1 MNITAQSS
9 AVNLASTNT
18 ILANTLSANPL
29 FAKNSPAN
37 SSFNKLA
44 SSKNLAPQENLLLAA
59 ISHDEWS
66 KLEPEMEE
74 VDLSLNQVLS
84 ESGKTPA
91 YMYFPTTA
99 IVSLLYMTESGSS
112 SEVAVIGND
121 GVVGISLVLSGSNSP
136 NQALVQTAGK
146 GYRMRAQAVKNAINR
161 DGRILNILL
170 RYSQAMITQVT
181 QTAVCNRHHTIDQQ
195 LCRRLL
201 LSLDR
206 LSANEIAIT
215 QEMLASMLG
224 VRRESVTDAALKLQS
239 ASIISYKRGLITIL
253 DRKALESRS
262 CECYATS
269 RNEQLRLQKLA
280 LVS

>member
-9 AVNLASTNT
+9 TVN
-18 ILANTLSANPL
+18 SALVNPL
-29 FAKNSPAN
+29 FAEAELGNVPLSNLITYEAYSPQN
-37 SSFNKLA
+37 ND
-44 SSKNLAPQENLLLAA
+44 LLAA
-59 ISHDEWS
+59 MSDEEWS
-66 KLEPEMEE
+66 ELKPDMEE
-74 VDLSLNQVLS
+74 VVFSHNQVLC

-112 SEVAVIGND
+112 SEVAVVGND
-121 GVVGISLVLSGSNSP
+121 GVVGISLVLSGGNSTSH
-136 NQALVQTAGK
+136 ALVQTAGR
-146 GYRMRAQAVKNAINR
+146 GYRMRAQAVKNAIKG
-161 DGRILNILL
+161 DGPILKILL
-170 RYSQAMITQVT
+170 RYSQAMITQVA

-206 LSANEIAIT
+206 LSTNEIAIT
-215 QEMLASMLG
+215 QETLASMLG

-239 ASIISYKRGLITIL
+239 TGIINYKRGLITIL
-253 DRKALESRS
+253 DRTALESRS

-269 RNEQLRLQKLA
+269 RKEQLRLQKLP

>member
-1 MNITAQSS
+1 MNITAHLLAVNSS
-9 AVNLASTNT
+9 AVN
-18 ILANTLSANPL
+18 SAVNNPL
-29 FAKNSPAN
+29 FANNA
-37 SSFNKLA
+37 LA
-44 SSKNLAPQENLLLAA
+44 SLPLSTVSHYQAFSPKNNDLLAA
-59 ISHDEWS
+59 MSVDEWN
-66 KLEPEMEE
+66 KLEPDMEE
-74 VDLSLNQVLS
+74 VDFSLNQVLC

-121 GVVGISLVLSGSNSP
+121 GVVGISLVLSGSNLPS
-136 NQALVQTAGK
+136 QALVQTAGK
-146 GYRMRAQAVKNAINR
+146 GYRMRAQAAKNAIKG
-161 DGRILNILL
+161 DGSILNILL

-206 LSANEIAIT
+206 LSTNEIAVT
-215 QEMLASMLG
+215 QETLASMLG

-239 ASIISYKRGLITIL
+239 AGIISYKRGLITIL
-253 DRKALESRS
+253 NRQALESRS

-269 RNEQLRLQKLA
+269 RREQLRLQELP

>member
-1 MNITAQSS
+1 MNITAQSTVINS
-9 AVNLASTNT
+9 ATT
-18 ILANTLSANPL
+18 NPL
-29 FAKNSPAN
+29 FAEKALAELPLYKQSGFGVYSPQDN
-37 SSFNKLA
+37 ELLA
-44 SSKNLAPQENLLLAA
+44 SM
-59 ISHDEWS
+59 SHDEWN
-66 KLEPEMEE
+66 KLEPDMEE
-74 VDLSLNQVLS
+74 VDFSLNQILC

-121 GVVGISLVLSGSNSP
+121 GVVGISLVLSGSDSP

-146 GYRMRAQAVKNAINR
+146 GYRMRAQAAKNAIKR
-161 DGRILNILL
+161 DGPILSILL
-170 RYSQAMITQVT
+170 RYSQSMITQVT

-201 LSLDR
+201 LNLDR
-206 LSANEIAIT
+206 LSSNEIAIT
-215 QEMLASMLG
+215 QETLASMLG

-239 ASIISYKRGLITIL
+239 AGIISYKRGLITIL
-253 DRKALESRS
+253 DRQALESRS

-269 RNEQLRLQKLA
+269 RREQLRLQKLP
-280 LVS
+280 LLS

>member
-206 LSANEIAIT
+206 LSTNEISMT

-239 ASIISYKRGLITIL
+239 ADIISYKRGLITIL
-253 DRKALESRS
+253 DRQALESRS

-269 RNEQLRLQKLA
+269 RNEQLRLQKLP

>member
-1 MNITAQSS
+1 MNITAQLS
-9 AVNLASTNT
+9 AVNSALTNT
-18 ILANTLSANPL
+18 LLADPL
-29 FAKNSPAN
+29 FSSNSLVNSPF
-37 SSFNKLA
+37 SKLP
-44 SSKNLAPQENLLLAA
+44 SSKNLAPQENHLLAA

-66 KLEPEMEE
+66 KLAPDMEE

-121 GVVGISLVLSGSNSP
+121 GVVGISLVLSGSNSL
-136 NQALVQTAGK
+136 NQAIVQSAGR
-146 GYRMRAQAVKNAINR
+146 GYRIRAQAAKNAIHR
-161 DGRILNILL
+161 EGSTLNILL

-206 LSANEIAIT
+206 LSTNEISMT

-239 ASIISYKRGLITIL
+239 AGIISYKRGLITIL

-262 CECYATS
+262 CECYAIN
-269 RNEQLRLQKLA
+269 RNEQLRLQKLP

>member
-161 DGRILNILL
+161 GGRILNILL

-206 LSANEIAIT
+206 LSVNEIAIT
-215 QEMLASMLG
+215 QETLASMLG

-239 ASIISYKRGLITIL
+239 ANIISYKRGLITIL
-253 DRKALESRS
+253 DRQALESRS
-262 CECYATS
+262 CECYATN
-269 RNEQLRLQKLA
+269 RNEQLRLQKLP

>member
-1 MNITAQSS
+1 MNITAHLLAVNSS
-9 AVNLASTNT
+9 AVN
-18 ILANTLSANPL
+18 SAVNNPL
-29 FAKNSPAN
+29 FANKALANLPLSTVSHYQAFSPKNN
-37 SSFNKLA
+37 D
-44 SSKNLAPQENLLLAA
+44 LLAA
-59 ISHDEWS
+59 MSVDEWN
-66 KLEPEMEE
+66 KLEPDMEE
-74 VDLSLNQVLS
+74 VDFSLNQVLC

-121 GVVGISLVLSGSNSP
+121 GVVGISLVLSGSNLPS
-136 NQALVQTAGK
+136 QALVQTAGK
-146 GYRMRAQAVKNAINR
+146 GYRMRAQAAKNAIKG
-161 DGRILNILL
+161 DGSILNILL

-206 LSANEIAIT
+206 LSTNEIAVT
-215 QEMLASMLG
+215 QETLASMLG

-239 ASIISYKRGLITIL
+239 AGIISYKRGLITIL
-253 DRKALESRS
+253 NRQALESRS

-269 RNEQLRLQKLA
+269 RREQLRLQELP

>member
-9 AVNLASTNT
+9 AVNSLVNNAPFVDKALADEVAAD
-18 ILANTLSANPL
+18 LPL
-29 FAKNSPAN
+29 
-37 SSFNKLA
+37 NKLSGFKA
-44 SSKNLAPQENLLLAA
+44 YSPQENHLLAA
-59 ISHDEWS
+59 MSHDEWS
-66 KLEPEMEE
+66 KLQPDMEA
-74 VDLSLNQVLS
+74 VDFSLNQVLC
-84 ESGKTPA
+84 ESGKTPT

-121 GVVGISLVLSGSNSP
+121 GVVGLSLVLSGSDSP

-146 GYRMRAQAVKNAINR
+146 GYRMRAQAAKNAVKR
-161 DGRILNILL
+161 DGPILNILL

-206 LSANEIAIT
+206 LSSNDIAIT
-215 QEMLASMLG
+215 QETLASMLG

-239 ASIISYKRGLITIL
+239 AGIISYKRGLITIL

-269 RNEQLRLQKLA
+269 RNEQLRLQRLPLA
-280 LVS
+280 S